1 MILSSYRK
9 TVLKEIQVN
18 NVRYFINK
26 VLPDIDKQ
34 KTKQSI
40 TANLVH
46 SLDAD
51 ILHHVIYD
59 IHCNICTIHDCY
71 AVLLCDIDLL
81 KDLLK
86 NSIIKIFLDD
96 QNLSILHKLQ
106 SIARDNMIQL
116 GIDPE
121 KGIEIIESKKKRF
134 LRLPVIPNLSEFNI
148 KFIKDSEF
156 FIS

>member
-9 TVLKEIQVN
+9 TISKEIQVN

-26 VLPDIDKQ
+26 VLPNIDKQ

-51 ILHHVIYD
+51 ILHHVIHD
-59 IHCNICTIHDCY
+59 IDCNICTIHDCY

-96 QNLSILHKLQ
+96 NLSILYKLQ
-106 SIARDNMIQL
+106 NIARDSMILL
-116 GIDPE
+116 GIEPE
-121 KGIEIIESKKKRF
+121 KGIEILEGKKKKY
-134 LRLPVIPNLSEFNI
+134 LRLPIIPNLSEFNI
-148 KFIKDSEF
+148 QNIKDSDY